1 MAVVV
6 SFVGKW
12 DGKDVAKAQR
22 EIGKFGDESGGKMS
36 AFGKK
41 AGVAFAAV
49 GAAAG
54 LAAVGFAAFAI
65 KGVSAAE
72 EAATAQARLDQV
84 AKSMGFVGGAYEGA
98 TVRLQDY
105 ATELSKQIAVE
116 DESILAVQA
125 KLATFK
131 NIGKTMDEA
140 GGAMDRATKAA
151 FDLAA
156 TGFGSAESNAIQ
168 LGKALQDP
176 IKGITALARAG
187 VTFTEGE
194 KAKIKALVESGKAA
208 EAQDMILQAL
218 EKQVGGVAQATANA
232 SE

>member
-1 MAVVV
+1 MAIVV
-6 SFVGKW
+6 SIIGQFNDKEIKNAQNELSKLSTSA
-12 DGKDVAKAQR
+12 DKPNKAM
-22 EIGKFGDESGGKMS
+22 GVLGGAMKV
-36 AFGKK
+36 
-41 AGVAFAAV
+41 AGVAAL
-49 GAAAG
+49 G
-54 LAAVGFAAFAI
+54 AAVGFGAFAV
-65 KGVSAAE
+65 KGIAAAE

-98 TVRLQDY
+98 TQRLQTY

-131 NIGKTMDEA
+131 NVGSTMDEA

-156 TGFGSAESNAIQ
+156 TGFGSAEGNATQ

-176 IKGITALARAG
+176 IKGITALAKAG
-187 VTFTEGE
+187 ETSRGLAWPSSAHKEPPNTRSPSQG
-194 KAKIKALVESGKAA
+194 
-208 EAQDMILQAL
+208 
-218 EKQVGGVAQATANA
+218 
-232 SE
+232 